1 MSTVKRWSLW
11 QAPLRVI
18 ALVLCIN
25 TLAATYGLW
34 ALSRE
39 HVTGTD
45 LLRLGLLALLSV
57 AYLEVSK
64 QVEHRRRLFQVDGSS
79 HMDMVAVWAFPGA
92 LVLPRGL
99 AALLVV
105 FLYVLLWTR
114 SWKSVDG
121 IKLHRITYTG
131 AVAILI
137 CAAVATAVAGTDATG
152 ELGSSA
158 AVVVGTMLLAAVT
171 YRVVNAAL
179 ISPVIFLSRGA
190 SKPSNLFGSVSDNVV
205 EFATLALGAM
215 SALAL
220 VRVPW
225 FAVMILPALF
235 LLQYHALLRDL
246 VQAATMDAKTELLN
260 AAAWRQ
266 LAQREL
272 SRAAPQQTPT
282 AVLVIDMDRFKHIN
296 DTYGHLAG
304 DTVLRSVADVLADEL
319 RGYDAV
325 GRFGGEEFVAL
336 LPGADADDA
345 LAVAERLRRRVES
358 SDVVVEGRNAPGS
371 QRVHV
376 TASVGVAATAATPSA
391 DVDLVDILRAADDAL
406 YAAKHGGRNTVR
418 VAPSRVAA

>member
-1 MSTVKRWSLW
+1 VSTAKQWSLW

-18 ALVLCIN
+18 ALVLCVD
-25 TLAATYGLW
+25 TLAATYGIW
-34 ALSRE
+34 ALARE
-39 HVTGTD
+39 HITGTD

-57 AYLEVSK
+57 AYLEVSR

-105 FLYVLLWTR
+105 FLYAHLWTR

-121 IKLHRITYTG
+121 IRLHRITYTG

-137 CAAVATAVAGTDATG
+137 CAAVATVAAGTDVTG
-152 ELGSSA
+152 EFGSSA
-158 AVVVGTMLLAAVT
+158 AVVIATLLLAAVT

-179 ISPVIFLSRGA
+179 ISSVIFLSRGA
-190 SKPSNLFGSVSDNVV
+190 SRPSNLFGSVSDNVV
-205 EFATLALGAM
+205 EFATLGLGAM

-225 FAVMILPALF
+225 FAVMILPAVF

-272 SRAAPQQTPT
+272 GRAARQQTPT

-296 DTYGHLAG
+296 DTHGHLAG

-336 LPGADADDA
+336 LPGADAEAA
-345 LAVAERLRRRVES
+345 LAVAERLRRRVEATE
-358 SDVVVEGRNAPGS
+358 VIVEGRNAPER

-376 TASVGVAATAATPSA
+376 TASVGVAATLSA
-391 DVDLVDILRAADDAL
+391 GTTDLDYVLRAADDAL

-418 VAPSRVAA
+418 VAPARVAA